1 MNTIL
6 DRKDWGWLVFGVLTL
21 VSAFLVLYY
30 RAASVSIA
38 HNKILTTW
46 KLSYLSCIVLMVA
59 AASCDSGKTNSRVN
73 EPEAVVAQGVSG
85 DTVVTFYSSARP
97 YKLNQQINT
106 EVKFVRNVEDSVG
119 RFYLNEVYLNRK
131 DSVIQRYEGEGN
143 YKILPKP
150 NGDVEGIAMY
160 DMVLD
165 DKSKGYMYLLK
176 DSVTMVKVDDKG
188 NELKGDDAV
197 ILKSSNK
204 KINP

>member
-1 MNTIL
+1 
-6 DRKDWGWLVFGVLTL
+6 
-21 VSAFLVLYY
+21 
-30 RAASVSIA
+30 
-38 HNKILTTW
+38 
-46 KLSYLSCIVLMVA
+46 MVA
-59 AASCDSGKTNSRVN
+59 AVSCDSGKNNSRVK
-73 EPEAVVAQGVSG
+73 EPEGVLAQAVSG

-131 DSVIQRYEGEGN
+131 GSVTQRYEGAGN

-150 NGDVEGIAMY
+150 SGEVEGVALY

-176 DSVTMVKVDDKG
+176 DSVTMVRVDDKG

>member
-6 DRKDWGWLVFGVLTL
+6 DLKDWGWLLFGGVLTM
-21 VSAFLVLYY
+21 VFAFLVLYY
-30 RAASVSIA
+30 RAASVSIV
-38 HNKILTTW
+38 HNKILTTR

-59 AASCDSGKTNSRVN
+59 AASCDSGKNNSRVK
-73 EPEAVVAQGVSG
+73 EPEAVVAQAVSG
-85 DTVVTFYSSARP
+85 DTVVTFYNSARP

-106 EVKFVRNVEDSVG
+106 QVKFVRNVEDSVG

-131 DSVIQRYEGEGN
+131 DSVIQRYEGAGN

-150 NGDVEGIAMY
+150 NGEVEGIAMY

-165 DKSKGYMYLLK
+165 DKSKGYMYLMK
-176 DSVTMVKVDDKG
+176 DSVTLVSVDDKG
-188 NELKGDDAV
+188 NELKGEDAV

-204 KINP
+204 K